1 MGKYWFHFRTIGD
14 RIGTTITDWRTRME
28 EELKTA
34 GKVISDPASISM
46 ITYAWVILLAVWGGL
61 IRVMREIKFGEKS
74 AAEMTWIF
82 FVEILTSAFVGVLTF
97 YLCTASDIQPLYT
110 AVLTSTSGWM
120 GVRALAVFEAIYNSR
135 KGD

>member
-1 MGKYWFHFRTIGD
+1 MGKYWFHYRTDGD
-14 RIGTTITDWRTRME
+14 RIETTKYDRRARME
-28 EELKTA
+28 EELKAA
-34 GKVISDPASISM
+34 GKVISDPASISV

-74 AAEMTWIF
+74 WGEMAWMF
-82 FVEILTSAFVGVLTF
+82 VVEIFTSAFVGVLTF

-135 KGD
+135 KGE